1 MCWGTQV
8 TILHCGNW
16 LKYTRI
22 TTSQL
27 TGTWHHCAQENTM
40 AWMLTNGITWTLLDL
55 STHIQNDLA
64 ALSTDI
70 VVAAG

>member
-1 MCWGTQV
+1 M
-8 TILHCGNW
+8 HC
-16 LKYTRI
+16 I

-27 TGTWHHCAQENTM
+27 TGTWHHRAQENTM
-40 AWMLTNGITWTLLDL
+40 AWMLTNGITWILPDL
-55 STHIQNDLA
+55 SAHLQNELA

>member
-16 LKYTRI
+16 LKWTCI

-27 TGTWHHCAQENTM
+27 TGTWHHRAQENTM
-40 AWMLTNGITWTLLDL
+40 AWMLTNGTTWTLPDL
-55 STHIQNDLA
+55 STHIQNDFA